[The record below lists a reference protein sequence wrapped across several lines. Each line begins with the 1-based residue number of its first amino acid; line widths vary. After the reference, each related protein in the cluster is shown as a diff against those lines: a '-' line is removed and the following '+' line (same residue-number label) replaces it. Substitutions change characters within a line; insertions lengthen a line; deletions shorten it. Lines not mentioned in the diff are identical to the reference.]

1 MLRAGSRL
9 RDMTKV
15 VVEISMSLDGYIT
28 GPNEGV
34 DNPLGDDD
42 GALHEWMFGAGVDA
56 DAKVVAELYETS
68 GAVVMGKRM
77 FDVGVEPWGDPPPFG
92 MPVFVVTHEPRQP
105 MPMQGGTTYTFVSTG
120 IEDALEQAKAAA
132 GDKNVA
138 IFGGAGIV
146 QAYLRAGLADELQ
159 LHLIP
164 VLLHQGIRLF
174 DHLDGKLIKLQKVR
188 AIETPRATHLRLA
201 FPR

>member
-132 GDKNVA
+132 GDTNVA